1 MKEKLANNIGL
12 KLISLAAAIVIWF
25 LVVQIND
32 PVISQSYD
40 GIAVEMLNVKALT
53 SDQEYSVLDDSDHVD
68 ITVKARKSVIQE
80 LKAENFKAH
89 ADMLELTQMGST
101 WVAPIDITLP
111 DDVNESDIYYR
122 PHNLKISIEESETKA
137 VKVSVVTKGTPG
149 GGYVVGEKI
158 PTISSIEIKGPESVV
173 KKVKNAVAT
182 VNVTDMTTDQTFSSI
197 KLTMVDSDGDPVVN
211 ADKLK
216 FEQKESGISVKI
228 VMYKKQL
235 VSLTGSYNGNPA
247 QDYRVTNV
255 VCDPDQITVA
265 GPESALEKLGNSITI
280 SPSLLTISGDEKD
293 VSAVIDIASEVI
305 KSDDIKVVD
314 PVDEDGKSQVLVI
327 AYIEKMVEWNE
338 LVSKD
343 SIEVTGA
350 PEGYSY
356 SFTDSMGNLV
366 ITLEALEAEKAKFDQ
381 STLKASIDLSGYKRA
396 GSYEVPVTVTVPSPY
411 TVKDQ
416 VTVKIDLKKK

>member
-32 PVISQSYD
+32 PVISESYD

-111 DDVNESDIYYR
+111 DGVNESDVYYR

-158 PTISSIEIKGPESVV
+158 PTISSVEIKGPESVV
-173 KKVKNAVAT
+173 KKVKSAVAT
-182 VNVTDMTTDQTFSSI
+182 VNVTDMTADQTFPTI

-216 FEQKESGISVKI
+216 YDQKESGISVKI

-235 VSLTGSYNGNPA
+235 VSLNGSYSGNPA
-247 QDYRVTNV
+247 EDYRVTNV
-255 VCDPDQITVA
+255 ICDPDQITIA
-265 GPESALEKLGNSITI
+265 GPESSLEKIGNSITLD
-280 SPSLLTISGDEKD
+280 PSLLSVTGKDKD
-293 VSAVIDIASEVI
+293 VSKVVDVMEDII
-305 KSDDIKVVD
+305 KSDDIKIVD

-327 AYIEKMVEWNE
+327 AYIEKMMEWNE

-356 SFTDSMGNLV
+356 SFPDSMGNLV

-381 STLKASIDLSGYKRA
+381 STLKASIDLSSYKRA

>member
-32 PVISQSYD
+32 PVISESYD

-111 DDVNESDIYYR
+111 DGVNESDIYYR

>member
-101 WVAPIDITLP
+101 WVVPIDITLP

>member
-1 MKEKLANNIGL
+1 
-12 KLISLAAAIVIWF
+12 
-25 LVVQIND
+25 
-32 PVISQSYD
+32 
-40 GIAVEMLNVKALT
+40 
-53 SDQEYSVLDDSDHVD
+53 
-68 ITVKARKSVIQE
+68 
-80 LKAENFKAH
+80 
-89 ADMLELTQMGST
+89 
-101 WVAPIDITLP
+101 
-111 DDVNESDIYYR
+111 
-122 PHNLKISIEESETKA
+122 
-137 VKVSVVTKGTPG
+137 
-149 GGYVVGEKI
+149 
-158 PTISSIEIKGPESVV
+158 
-173 KKVKNAVAT
+173 
-182 VNVTDMTTDQTFSSI
+182 
-197 KLTMVDSDGDPVVN
+197 
-211 ADKLK
+211 
-216 FEQKESGISVKI
+216 
-228 VMYKKQL
+228 MYKKQL

-381 STLKASIDLSGYKRA
+381 STLKASID
-396 GSYEVPVTVTVPSPY
+396 
-411 TVKDQ
+411 
-416 VTVKIDLKKK
+416 

>member
-32 PVISQSYD
+32 PVISESYD

-111 DDVNESDIYYR
+111 DGVNESDVYYR
-122 PHNLKISIEESETKA
+122 PHNLKISIEESETKT

>member
-32 PVISQSYD
+32 PVISESYD

-111 DDVNESDIYYR
+111 DGVNESDVYYR

>member
-1 MKEKLANNIGL
+1 MKEKLANNFGL

-32 PVISQSYD
+32 PVISESYD
-40 GIAVEMLNVKALT
+40 GITVEMLNVKALA

-68 ITVKARKSVIQE
+68 ITVKARKSVIQD
-80 LKAENFKAH
+80 LTAEDFKAH

-111 DDVNESDIYYR
+111 KDVSESDIYYR

-149 GGYVVGEKI
+149 GGYVVGDKQ
-158 PTISSIEIKGPESVV
+158 PNPSSIEIKGPESVV

-182 VNVTDMTTDQTFSSI
+182 VNVTDMTADQTFPSI
-197 KLTMVDSDGDPVVN
+197 KLTMVDSDGDPVIN

-216 FEQKESGISVKI
+216 YEQKESGISVKI

-235 VSLTGSYNGNPA
+235 VSLKGSYSGSPA
-247 QDYRVTNV
+247 EDYRVTNV
-255 VCDPDQITVA
+255 FCDPDQITIA
-265 GPESALEKLGNSITI
+265 GPESALEKIGSSITI
-280 SPSLLTISGDEKD
+280 NPSFLD
-293 VSAVIDIASEVI
+293 VSGLDKDKSVVVDITELID
-305 KSDDIKVVD
+305 SDKIKVVD
-314 PVDEDGKSQVLVI
+314 PVDEDGKSQVLMI

-356 SFTDSMGNLV
+356 SFSDSMANLV
-366 ITLEALEAEKAKFDQ
+366 VTLEALEAEKAKFDQ
-381 STLKASIDLSGYKRA
+381 STLKTSIDLSNYKRA
-396 GSYEVPVTVTVPSPY
+396 GSYEVPVTVSVPSPY
-411 TVKDQ
+411 TVKEP
-416 VTVKIDLKKK
+416 VTVKIDLRKK